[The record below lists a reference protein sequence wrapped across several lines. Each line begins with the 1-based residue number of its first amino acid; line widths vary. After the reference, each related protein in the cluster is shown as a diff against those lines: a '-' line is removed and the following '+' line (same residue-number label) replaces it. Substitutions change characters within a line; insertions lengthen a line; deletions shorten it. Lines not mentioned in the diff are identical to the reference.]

1 MNAITVIQFLCPDPL
16 LAEKIKER
24 VLAQANIWSR
34 LQYRSEDPEYGTSP
48 FGMDEWHQH
57 TQRAGLWWAN
67 YGAIYEHIGDHG
79 RNIADHMFG
88 DGQGDGI
95 LRHAPLALAYPN
107 MRFEIVDVQDP
118 VAQGYLPAPE
128 VNEP

>member
-1 MNAITVIQFLCPDPL
+1 MSSIKVIQFLCPDPL

-34 LQYRSEDPEYGTSP
+34 LQYRAEDPEYGTSP

-57 TQRAGLWWAN
+57 TQTAGLWWAN

-79 RNIADHMFG
+79 RKIADHMFG
-88 DGQGDGI
+88 DGQRDGI
-95 LRHAPLALAYPN
+95 LLRAPLVEDDPD
-107 MRFEIVDVQDP
+107 MRLQIVDVQDP
-118 VAQGYLPAPE
+118 VAEGYLAAPV
-128 VNEP
+128 VN